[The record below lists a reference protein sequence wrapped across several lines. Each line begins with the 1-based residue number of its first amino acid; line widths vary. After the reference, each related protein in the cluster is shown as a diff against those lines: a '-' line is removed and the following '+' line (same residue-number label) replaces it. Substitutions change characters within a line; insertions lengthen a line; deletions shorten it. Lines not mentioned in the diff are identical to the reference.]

1 MASFGS
7 LALKL
12 CIYLEY
18 LSVQMACQ
26 SEIAALILQVGK
38 KISSLVFEPVRE
50 GSTASSQQALLD

>member
-38 KISSLVFEPVRE
+38 KSHLWYLSL
-50 GSTASSQQALLD
+50 